1 MRYFTLDEFDSPD
14 EPGSGAKMDPRFLE
28 MLDEAR
34 HLASVP
40 FHINS
45 GYRSEEANRRA
56 GGVPGSSHR
65 LGLAADIRATSSN
78 RRYYVELIFI
88 AAAAIKAILNL
99 VPSEKPRTVFGYID
113 TFINLIFKDRRS

>member
-78 RRYYVELIFI
+78 RRYLVLSALIRVGFTRIGI
-88 AAAAIKAILNL
+88 A
-99 VPSEKPRTVFGYID
+99 E
-113 TFINLIFKDRRS
+113 TFIHVDADSSKPQNVSWLY